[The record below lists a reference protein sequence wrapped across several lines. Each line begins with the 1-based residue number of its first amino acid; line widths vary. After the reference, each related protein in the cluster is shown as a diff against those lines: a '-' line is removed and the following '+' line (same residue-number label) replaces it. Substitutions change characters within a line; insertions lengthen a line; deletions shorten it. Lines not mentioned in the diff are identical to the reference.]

1 MKKNGL
7 TLMELMIVIIISSFI
22 GLAITAYFVSEFRF
36 RLAMQDRIALTR
48 EARIATNH
56 MRRVLRFASSVNIQ
70 GAGTIIV
77 ADIEGGHLDFIEN
90 DITIAYGRNG
100 TDLSYVIDP
109 HAVPPE
115 TPQVSVIATNISAL
129 NFADINH
136 GVRIILTAENN
147 NSSVTLQTNV
157 RPLGGL

>member
-70 GAGTIIV
+70 GGTAIM

-109 HAVPPE
+109 HAIPPE
-115 TPQVSVIATNISAL
+115 TPQLSVIATNISAL
-129 NFADINH
+129 NFEEINH
-136 GVRIILTAENN
+136 GVRITLTAENN

-157 RPLGGL
+157 RPLGGQ